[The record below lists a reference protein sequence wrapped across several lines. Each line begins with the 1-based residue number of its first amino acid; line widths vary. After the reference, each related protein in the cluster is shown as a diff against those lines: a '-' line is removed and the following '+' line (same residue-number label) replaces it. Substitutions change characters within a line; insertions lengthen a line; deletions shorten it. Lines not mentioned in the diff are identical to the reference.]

1 MKLCRAEFISI
12 RGVPDVTWNLART
25 AQATPVDVGVVTG
38 GHSSGKT
45 RLLEAILAAKE
56 VIAPYGLPVDGRPW
70 LRPGETA
77 AKIEL
82 TFLLDAD
89 EQLRAGG
96 ISAMAHTEALF
107 SPSGCRAEVDD
118 AFASVLDRYEQAPG
132 IGKVDYFAANRGIA
146 PQGPMH
152 GLSDVEQRL
161 YRLTRDQRKYSFIPR
176 LLRELDLKPERRAW
190 FSQALNALCPDLQYE
205 VSGSA
210 DRQLG
215 FSSRGGP
222 RALLTELSTTESEA
236 VLFAATAT
244 MVHHDRSILLID
256 RPEQSAG
263 ERSIAAWVAAAR
275 QLGKDT
281 QLLLASAS
289 PALLASVDPAAI
301 LDLGG

>member
-1 MKLCRAEFISI
+1 VKLCRAELISI

-38 GHSSGKT
+38 GPSSGKT

-56 VIAPYGLPVDGRPW
+56 VIAPYGLPIDGRPW
-70 LRPGETA
+70 LRPGEKA

-82 TFLLDAD
+82 TFMLDES

-107 SPSGCRAEVDD
+107 SPTGCRAEIDE

-161 YRLTRDQRKYSFIPR
+161 YRLGRDQRKYSFIPR
-176 LLRELDLKPERRAW
+176 LLRELDLQPERRAW
-190 FSQALNALCPDLQYE
+190 FSAALESLCPGLVYD
-205 VSGSA
+205 VSGSR
-210 DRQLG
+210 DGQRG
-215 FSSRGGP
+215 FSSRG
-222 RALLTELSTTESEA
+222 AEKQLLTELSSTESEA

-244 MVHHDRSILLID
+244 LVHHDRSILLID

-263 ERSIAAWVAAAR
+263 ERSIAAWVEGAR
-275 QLGKDT
+275 HLGKDT
-281 QLLLASAS
+281 QLLLASSS